1 MKVQIIIPIYRPDD
15 KFLELL
21 RMIKRQSVKEL
32 PVLLIDSGKGVF
44 YGDEIKG
51 MDIQVRTI
59 DSRDFNHG
67 GTRQWGMELY
77 PEAAVY
83 VFLTQ
88 DAILADESSVENLLA
103 AFDDENVGCAYGQQ
117 LPHKDAGV
125 FGAIARAFNYP
136 PTSHVYGFEDRELHG
151 IKTAFISNSFAAYR
165 KEAMQQVWG
174 FPSNTILSEDMCVA
188 AKMLLRGW
196 KVAYVANA
204 MVYHSHDYTVWQ
216 EFKRYFDIGVFH
228 ARESWIRKEFGK
240 AEGEGKRFVMTE
252 LRYILKH
259 SPHRIFEMILRD
271 GMKFLGYRMGL
282 NEKNLSIRWKRK
294 MSMFSRYWDRV
305 HVEDRM

>member
-1 MKVQIIIPIYRPDD
+1 
-15 KFLELL
+15 
-21 RMIKRQSVKEL
+21 MIKKQSLPDL
-32 PVLLIDSGKGVF
+32 PVLLIDSGKGIS
-44 YGDEIKG
+44 YAAEIKG
-51 MDIQVRTI
+51 MNVQVRTI

-67 GTRQWGMELY
+67 GTRQWGMELC
-77 PEAAVY
+77 PEADVY

-88 DAILADESSVENLLA
+88 DAILVDEYSVENLVSL
-103 AFDDENVGCAYGQQ
+103 FDDASIGCAYGRQ
-117 LPHKDAGV
+117 LPHRDAGV
-125 FGAIARAFNYP
+125 FGTIARAFNYP
-136 PTSHVYGFEDRELHG
+136 SQSHIYSFEDRKLHG

-165 KEAMQQVWG
+165 KEAMQQVRG
-174 FPSNTILSEDMCVA
+174 FPTNTILSEDMCVA

-282 NEKNLSIRWKRK
+282 NEKKLSIRWKRK